1 MDDTPNKSPEPTA
14 DVALDL
20 RLSGLVR
27 HDLSRLRLS
36 FFR

>member
-1 MDDTPNKSPEPTA
+1 MTPNKSPEPTA
-14 DVALDL
+14 DAALGL
-20 RLSGLVR
+20 RLSVSAR